1 MAGILKATAWTGNMI
16 RLRILSDQGI
26 EKFREYI
33 QSLKDNP
40 NALRPDLNIEPYSN
54 EFQSAVEINEK
65 TIFSTKMELGE
76 YLVHCFENAG
86 IGRSS
91 VIGVRGLWT
100 WLAYLFFDQ
109 LCPLENGTRKLLD
122 TAKYICSSH
131 YTDYYRHLVAAP
143 YDIYS
148 LHGNNSKLFL
158 HNPLYEH
165 NDFIEQFA
173 SKQYIISNANLIEVI
188 HRLYWDE
195 KKNRPKT
202 GAQSKSRHGYHR
214 RLKKV
219 FDQFELTYDI
229 YNSMISDELLN
240 LLPEEFDDW
249 KR

>member
-54 EFQSAVEINEK
+54 EFQPSVEIDEMR
-65 TIFSTKMELGE
+65 IFSTKMELGE
-76 YLVHCFENAG
+76 YLLHLFEKAG

-91 VIGVRGLWT
+91 VIGIRGLWT

-109 LCPLENGTRKLLD
+109 LCPIVNGARKLREI
-122 TAKYICSSH
+122 AKYICSSD
-131 YTDYYRHLVAAP
+131 YTDYYRHFVAAP

-148 LHGNNSKLFL
+148 LHRGNSKLFL
-158 HNPLYEH
+158 YNPLYEH

-173 SKQYIISNANLIEVI
+173 SKHYIISNIYLIEAI
-188 HRLYWDE
+188 LRLYWDE
-195 KKNRPKT
+195 NKNRPKT
-202 GAQSKSRHGYHR
+202 GAQSKSRLGYHI

-229 YNSMISDELLN
+229 YSMTSDEILN